1 MRPQF
6 GALFIWGIPDNYT
19 KNWIESGSGSNE
31 TAYNG
36 TAAYI
41 NSLQLNDTDNALAL
55 NYLGE
60 FNDAWNSTPVDINNP
75 FITASTAVNKTV
87 PALIPFYPAWAQQ
100 ILLPSFKYFSITN
113 YSNPALIHTVS
124 IGLIGQAAS
133 ITNTTFLQD
142 VYDIGPTY
150 TSVNAAQLAN
160 SVVSNGTVYT
170 YPIQLSSSIVS
181 QLISTNNKTMLMTVD
196 FTVSSSYADSNGN
209 KPLIQDV
216 SSIRNIITSLKSQ
229 MGTNVVTYVTG
240 DAAIT
245 ADLQTS
251 SASDMALIEPIT
263 IFIIIILMG
272 ILFRSVLGQFLP
284 LAVVGIA
291 IGLSQ
296 AVIFLVGT
304 LVTPV
309 NSMVSTLL
317 FTVLMGVGTDYSIFI
332 IMRYREERIKGATRE
347 EGVRTSITWAGE
359 SIVTS
364 GATVIIAFFAMGIS
378 SYSVVQTMGL
388 VLGLSIMVALLLAMT
403 MIPSILMLVGN
414 RIFWPTSGKHWKKYA
429 DGVMN
434 KRKSGKRNY
443 FYKASSFSVDHA
455 KIVVIIAILISIP
468 TAYVFLSTQTNY
480 DFIDSMGNPES
491 IQGMNALSA
500 DFGAGKIMPTEIV
513 VTGNVTIYNGNS
525 FNIAYLNSID
535 NITKDLLTNP
545 NVQSVTSITRPFGTL
560 IDYQNMSTM
569 SPTQRAQLTSEMLQ
583 FVGKDNN
590 CVVLTVVLKDQ
601 PESSAAVNYIPIL
614 RDDLAS
620 IKPSQNILSNSTI
633 LVGGSTA
640 QLYDTSVV
648 TNQQFTLI
656 GVLVIVG
663 IFVVLMLVLGSL
675 LLPTFAIVSIL
686 MSITWSFALTTLL
699 FGFILGKPI
708 LYLVPLILFVML
720 MGIGMDYNVFILTRI
735 REEVHKG
742 KSTKQAVVDAVDW
755 TGGIITA
762 LALIMA
768 GAFGS
773 LMISSNTMLQEFGF
787 ALFVAVI
794 LDAMVVRTYVVPA
807 VMALMGKKAWWAPGR
822 LQREGQSGEDR
833 EVGGRKEV
841 GASPQHSGT

>member
-1 MRPQF
+1 
-6 GALFIWGIPDNYT
+6 
-19 KNWIESGSGSNE
+19 
-31 TAYNG
+31 
-36 TAAYI
+36 
-41 NSLQLNDTDNALAL
+41 
-55 NYLGE
+55 
-60 FNDAWNSTPVDINNP
+60 
-75 FITASTAVNKTV
+75 
-87 PALIPFYPAWAQQ
+87 
-100 ILLPSFKYFSITN
+100 
-113 YSNPALIHTVS
+113 
-124 IGLIGQAAS
+124 
-133 ITNTTFLQD
+133 
-142 VYDIGPTY
+142 
-150 TSVNAAQLAN
+150 
-160 SVVSNGTVYT
+160 
-170 YPIQLSSSIVS
+170 
-181 QLISTNNKTMLMTVD
+181 
-196 FTVSSSYADSNGN
+196 
-209 KPLIQDV
+209 
-216 SSIRNIITSLKSQ
+216 
-229 MGTNVVTYVTG
+229 
-240 DAAIT
+240 
-245 ADLQTS
+245 
-251 SASDMALIEPIT
+251 
-263 IFIIIILMG
+263 
-272 ILFRSVLGQFLP
+272 
-284 LAVVGIA
+284 
-291 IGLSQ
+291 
-296 AVIFLVGT
+296 
-304 LVTPV
+304 
-309 NSMVSTLL
+309 
-317 FTVLMGVGTDYSIFI
+317 
-332 IMRYREERIKGATRE
+332 
-347 EGVRTSITWAGE
+347 
-359 SIVTS
+359 
-364 GATVIIAFFAMGIS
+364 
-378 SYSVVQTMGL
+378 
-388 VLGLSIMVALLLAMT
+388 
-403 MIPSILMLVGN
+403 
-414 RIFWPTSGKHWKKYA
+414 
-429 DGVMN
+429 MN

-633 LVGGSTA
+633 FVGGSTA

-822 LQREGQSGEDR
+822 LQREGRQEKI
-833 EVGGRKEV
+833 EKLEEEKK
-841 GASPQHSGT
+841 